1 MLPSGGN
8 VNAESL
14 NTQPW
19 QLQHDDAEG
28 NIILKNAS
36 QPKQHLKLSIAKK
49 SDAGDETV
57 PEISGI
63 APSPFVKE
71 LWQQA
76 DGDKT
81 HQDSWSSTY
90 AQQFAL
96 YVIIKIMLQDHR
108 VEEDE
113 E

>member
-1 MLPSGGN
+1 
-8 VNAESL
+8 
-14 NTQPW
+14 
-19 QLQHDDAEG
+19 
-28 NIILKNAS
+28 
-36 QPKQHLKLSIAKK
+36 
-49 SDAGDETV
+49 
-57 PEISGI
+57 
-63 APSPFVKE
+63 VKE